1 MTVLIIYKSELQ
13 DLNLRPLRPERSRGG
28 GFCCRINALSAE
40 KSADF
45 KGFTGIWKNVSQ
57 RKDYFVLWFCRT
69 FCRTLCRAGAS
80 KDNENMD
87 KGVLEYGW
95 I

>member
-1 MTVLIIYKSELQ
+1 MLYQEKMYMLS
-13 DLNLRPLRPERSRGG
+13 LRRKRSRGG